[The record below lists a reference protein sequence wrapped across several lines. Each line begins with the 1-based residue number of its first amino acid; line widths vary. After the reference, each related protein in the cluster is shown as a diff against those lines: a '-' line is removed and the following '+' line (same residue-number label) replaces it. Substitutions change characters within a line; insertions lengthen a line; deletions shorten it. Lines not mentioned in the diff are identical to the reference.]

1 MSEVELFRI
10 FWAICMIVNYII
22 MYKKKT
28 LTVDLGTFFAIIWG
42 PIFVLSF
49 VYMWLLKKFDVLQPL
64 DNVPKHKNEF
74 RMGMGANLALFASM
88 FTVISMMLLYLP
100 MPK

>member
-1 MSEVELFRI
+1 
-10 FWAICMIVNYII
+10 
-22 MYKKKT
+22 
-28 LTVDLGTFFAIIWG
+28 
-42 PIFVLSF
+42 
-49 VYMWLLKKFDVLQPL
+49 MWLLKKFDVLQPL

-74 RMGMGANLALFASM
+74 RTGMGANLALFASM